1 MPEAM
6 LPPEPELIRQ
16 TAAQVLAEGD
26 YALSLYEPPYY
37 DYVRSLADFFERLL
51 RPISRFL
58 GELHNLSPVAYYLV
72 IIIMALALLLLL
84 AHAYYSL
91 RTAVAR
97 RKFAAYVPVADTS
110 RKEPAYWESLAQQAA
125 GNGDFITALRRL
137 FMAGL
142 LRLEGGKLRK
152 AATNREYLRRYRQ
165 SKARQPL
172 EAFVR
177 LIDYKWYGGRECLR
191 EDWEEGQNAYRA
203 ICGLHPPAPTAKDAT
218 RPGQG
223 GGAQGC

>member
-1 MPEAM
+1 MPEA
-6 LPPEPELIRQ
+6 LPPPEPELIRQ

-26 YALSLYEPPYY
+26 YILTLYEPPYFE
-37 DYVRSLADFFERLL
+37 YVRSLADFFERLL
-51 RPISRFL
+51 RPLSRFL
-58 GELHNLSPVAYYLV
+58 DELYNISSVAYYIV
-72 IIIMALALLLLL
+72 IIIMVLALILLL

-91 RTAVAR
+91 RTAIAR
-97 RKFAAYVPVADTS
+97 RKFVQYVPVSDLS
-110 RKEPAYWESLAQQAA
+110 GKEPAYWENLAQKAA
-125 GNGDFITALRRL
+125 GEGDFITALRRL

-172 EAFVR
+172 ETFVR

-191 EDWEEGQNAYRA
+191 EDWEEGQGAYRT
-203 ICGLHPPAPTAKDAT
+203 ICGLQAPAPAAQAATAT
-218 RPGQG
+218 GGR
-223 GGAQGC
+223 GGAD